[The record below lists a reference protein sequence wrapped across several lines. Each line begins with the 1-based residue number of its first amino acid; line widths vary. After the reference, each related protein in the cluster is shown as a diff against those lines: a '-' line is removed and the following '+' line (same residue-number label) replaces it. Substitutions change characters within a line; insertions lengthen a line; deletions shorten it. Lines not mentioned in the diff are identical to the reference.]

1 MQDYEYKELMNVLRQ
16 PHRCQN
22 MFAVFRACEQA
33 ADLID
38 QFKDKIVAPKE
49 ERKKRGQRKP
59 TSAFC

>member
-38 QFKDKIVAPKE
+38 QFKDKIIAPKE
-49 ERKKRGQRKP
+49 GAKKTRAKK
-59 TSAFC
+59 AD